1 MSNQS
6 PANIQSG
13 RPREVSDWLMLTAQ
27 WLLDIL
33 TTIPVYIAS
42 TNPPTHTHTQ
52 IIITIII
59 IISSDAPGGTVE
71 NTVDME
77 SADLCSRPRS
87 ASWQIPS
94 LGTNHFTSTDLNFL
108 L

>member
-13 RPREVSDWLMLTAQ
+13 CSGEVSDWLMLTSR

-42 TNPPTHTHTQ
+42 TNPHTYSK
-52 IIITIII
+52 III
-59 IISSDAPGGTVE
+59 IIIIIPNNNDPGGTVGKTMDP
-71 NTVDME
+71 NSV
-77 SADLCSRPRS
+77 DLCSRPKS
-87 ASWQIPS
+87 AS
-94 LGTNHFTSTDLNFL
+94 GKF
-108 L
+108 